1 MLPDRS
7 TVYRPECNL
16 PPNLDQQLVPGPNNI
31 LRRHRNDI
39 QRRKGRRWI
48 AKKIHPVDRQL
59 LAHRICNHQL
69 KLGGRIQRQPS
80 LNIQLSL
87 LLLLR

>member
-1 MLPDRS
+1 
-7 TVYRPECNL
+7 
-16 PPNLDQQLVPGPNNI
+16 
-31 LRRHRNDI
+31 
-39 QRRKGRRWI
+39 
-48 AKKIHPVDRQL
+48 
-59 LAHRICNHQL
+59 L